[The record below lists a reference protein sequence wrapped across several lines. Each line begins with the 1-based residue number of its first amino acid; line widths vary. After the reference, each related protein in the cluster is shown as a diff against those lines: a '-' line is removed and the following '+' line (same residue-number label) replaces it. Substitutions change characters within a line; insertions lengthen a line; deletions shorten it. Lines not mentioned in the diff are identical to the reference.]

1 MVVAVVLVRGCQDP
15 DFGINFVESPDG
27 NKMLIDSEEGAI
39 HLSSNFASLINCVK
53 NQWLVPSK
61 LLVNQPV
68 EKLQGSNSP
77 PKLQE
82 SPHPQPVESRSPT
95 VTVLELLLSVKF
107 ASTKR
112 ARSC

>member
-1 MVVAVVLVRGCQDP
+1 MRWLVEAVVVVWQWFQDP

-27 NKMLIDSEEGAI
+27 NKMLIDSEE
-39 HLSSNFASLINCVK
+39 INCVK